1 MRGTARRNCPITI
14 PIAMHAVGYRMADID
29 DFSGE
34 GK

>member
-14 PIAMHAVGYRMADID
+14 PIAMPAAGYRMADIHH
-29 DFSGE
+29 FSRE

>member
-14 PIAMHAVGYRMADID
+14 PIAMKAVGYRMADIHH
-29 DFSGE
+29 FPRE